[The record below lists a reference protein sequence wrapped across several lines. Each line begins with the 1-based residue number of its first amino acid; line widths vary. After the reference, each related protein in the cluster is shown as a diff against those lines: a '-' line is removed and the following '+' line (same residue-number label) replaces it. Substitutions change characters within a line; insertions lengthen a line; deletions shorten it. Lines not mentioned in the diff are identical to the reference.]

1 MIKVQLSSIF
11 IAFCTLVCFLTA
23 VHIVDIYSLID
34 PLYYLEAINGINNIY
49 DHNSQNTI
57 WLRDVIFSGLM
68 TGLGILNLD
77 SYWSFYVIVLLQFSI
92 LALILKTIRKKK
104 GFLLVS
110 LALIFNVTVFTG
122 ILNVWRQ
129 SFAELIFIL
138 SFLFIQSRLL
148 RIIPIGFHIY
158 SGIVYIAFRWVTERS
173 FIFILASSVALF
185 FLVGILFSFLPEI
198 MINAYGYENI
208 KVDMVKLYAAFIF
221 MVIIALNIK
230 GSELRIDVF
239 YFLCLIIFFCF
250 SIFEILPNA
259 TDRFIRIFFLAFP
272 LLFVDLNFKLRKN
285 LVFLFVLC
293 AFILINLYAI
303 FSSNTFMISF
313 LG

>member
-1 MIKVQLSSIF
+1 MIKVKLSSIF

-23 VHIVDIYSLID
+23 VHVVNINSLID
-34 PLYYLEAINGINNIY
+34 PLYYLEAINGINNIN
-49 DHNSQNTI
+49 DHNSQNAI
-57 WLRDVIFSGLM
+57 WLRDVIFSGLI
-68 TGLGILNLD
+68 TGLGMLNLG
-77 SYWSFYVIVLLQFSI
+77 SYWSFYVIVLLQFFI
-92 LALILKTIRKKK
+92 LALILMTIRKKK

-110 LALIFNVTVFTG
+110 FALIFNVTVFTG

-138 SFLFIQSRLL
+138 SFLFVQSRLL
-148 RIIPIGFHIY
+148 RITPIGFHIY
-158 SGIVYIAFRWVTERS
+158 SGSVNLALRWLAERS
-173 FIFILASSVALF
+173 FIFILASSVALY
-185 FLVGILFSFLPEI
+185 FLVGLLFSFLPEI
-198 MINAYGYENI
+198 MVNAYGLENI
-208 KVDMVKLYAAFIF
+208 KVDMVKIYAAFIF

-230 GSELRIDVF
+230 GSDLRTDVF
-239 YFLCLIIFFCF
+239 YFLGLIIFFCF

-293 AFILINLYAI
+293 AFISVNLFAI
-303 FSSNTFMISF
+303 ISSNTFRIS
-313 LG
+313 LLD